1 MDVLI
6 SCPPMLGA
14 KNYFEPIFDGLN
26 WNPIT
31 PEFTQIMSE
40 DQLCE
45 ILPRC
50 DGWIIGD
57 DPATRRVFEA
67 GKGGRLR
74 AAVKWGVGVDNVD
87 FKACEDLQIPISNTP
102 GMFGNEVADLA
113 LGYLLALSRDILV
126 IDRHV
131 RGGDWFKPQGQSLT
145 GKIAG
150 VVGFGDIGQ
159 KVCQRLNAFGIEIV
173 VWDPLLKENG
183 NRDFLAIPVW
193 PEGVGECDF
202 IIFTCALN
210 AKNRHMFNKDVL
222 SRCKRGASII
232 NVARGPLIDEKAL
245 LQGLKGGVLTSAA
258 LDVFEFE
265 PIALGHPL
273 LEMDNVILGSHNGS
287 NTQQAVQR
295 ATSKAIALLD
305 EFFNSPEQPSVKDF

>member
-1 MDVLI
+1 MDILI

-14 KNYFEPIFDGLN
+14 KDYYEPIFKSMD

-31 PEFTQIMSE
+31 PEFTQVMSE
-40 DQLCE
+40 DHLCE
-45 ILPRC
+45 ILPQC

-67 GKGGRLR
+67 GKAGRLR

-87 FKACEDLQIPISNTP
+87 LNACGDLQIPIANTP

-113 LGYLLALSRDILV
+113 LGYLLALSRDILT
-126 IDRHV
+126 IDNHV
-131 RGGDWFKPQGQSLT
+131 RDGDWFKPQGQSLK

-159 KVCQRLNAFGIEIV
+159 KVCERLTAFGIEIIA
-173 VWDPLLKENG
+173 WDPLSVDG
-183 NRDFLAIPVW
+183 DNRDFLATPVW
-193 PEGVGECDF
+193 PERAGDCDF
-202 IIFTCALN
+202 IIFTCSLN
-210 AKNRHMFNKDVL
+210 EQNRHMFNQDVV
-222 SRCKRGASII
+222 SKCKQGTSVI

-245 LQGLKGGVLTSAA
+245 LQGLTTGVLTSAA
-258 LDVFEFE
+258 LDVFEVE
-265 PIALGHPL
+265 PIAGDHPFL
-273 LEMDNVILGSHNGS
+273 KMDNVILGSHNGS

-305 EFFNSPEQPSVKDF
+305 DFFKSDKSPSFEDR